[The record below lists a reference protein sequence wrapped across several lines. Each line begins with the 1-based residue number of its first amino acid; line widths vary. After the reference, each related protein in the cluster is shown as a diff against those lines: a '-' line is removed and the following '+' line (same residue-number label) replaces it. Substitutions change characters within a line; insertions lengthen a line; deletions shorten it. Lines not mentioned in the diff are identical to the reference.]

1 MKALHM
7 SNGRAKR
14 LAESRSRGL
23 HGPAAEAYKGRVMR
37 DTKTTCQRVTK
48 TVKYQRAIRTAS
60 QRVTGTWFRGSQGH
74 GSNGHK
80 GIVQRV
86 RRHGSEGMGLTA
98 SQDMVQL
105 DRRTWF
111 GGSQGHGS
119 DGHKGI
125 GQRVKG
131 EVFKIT
137 T

>member
-1 MKALHM
+1 MAALPAEGDARSRGCGLEGGMKALHM

-86 RRHGSEGMGLTA
+86 R
-98 SQDMVQL
+98 
-105 DRRTWF
+105 
-111 GGSQGHGS
+111 GHGS
-119 DGHKGI
+119 DGVTGHGSVGHKGM
-125 GQRVKG
+125 V
-131 EVFKIT
+131 
-137 T
+137 